1 MKNALMVLTLLSCG
15 AICALITACTSYI
28 RSVTA
33 SSCSSNVQTVS
44 LSPIY
49 PINGQNW
56 MDWVHVSNASL
67 GPFSQPD
74 TACTGTETQEWDC
87 IDGGGKIQVPVPFL
101 STCTG
106 VTAKDTIGAFDWTCE
121 IKSGEAYIYSED
133 LKWNKGLQDL
143 INSAGTGFLDN
154 SVEVY
159 QNNCEV
165 AATASST
172 WWNNTFSVLT
182 SNAGLGLA
190 SLAGTAGTIYTL
202 PTSSA
207 TGGVVATDGFNL
219 AGDKLAFVVMDGVTL
234 QWSGGSTNN
243 IDSNYGYSVS
253 GSNDLLAVVSAGHH
267 NFDWVEG
274 TFNDMPSSG
283 TQASASEFRSEHFLT
298 LRNSTF
304 ENSTGAGLWTWYC
317 NSCLYKNIHAN
328 NNDTGGSGVGLF
340 DDSGTGG
347 FFDYLYAANNVT
359 GLDIGETSGFAEN
372 LFSSNNSNMGI
383 ATGTGTTY
391 FNIQS
396 ANDAVAGLGG
406 GVNNIIVQATV
417 TNAGDYGWHSYTSGD
432 TLVGGTF
439 TNIGLYAIH
448 PASGAN
454 NNTFVNVAATNS
466 KIGIFLD
473 GSTNSVIYDS
483 AVTDNQTGIE
493 ADSNST
499 GNAFY
504 NYVLIGNNSTA
515 NCTVS
520 GAGTAPGIVNTT
532 CTSGGAS
539 GAGTN
544 GSGGST
550 TNWGGGGNLSTA
562 YLYTPYT
569 MTNTFVGKVTT
580 TDTANSTNTNGLE
593 AYSTNLDWFD
603 FSAILQAWGVDGG
616 TFPALTNRGRCGSGN
631 CRIWDWRLSK
641 SDTVLR
647 NTSLNGD
654 SQNQAFVPGA
664 TCPQAVNGNTA
675 ITDPEGHTFL
685 PNAVEDDFDYEHNPN
700 GNNNGLCESNETCIY
715 MPNIGAYQGEGDPFQ
730 QAPCTFQN
738 GTVANVTMYGYPMN
752 GD

>member
-1 MKNALMVLTLLSCG
+1 MKNALASVTLLICG
-15 AICALITACTSYI
+15 AICGLTTACTSYI
-28 RSVTA
+28 RAVVA
-33 SSCSSNVQTVS
+33 SSCSSTVQTVS

-49 PINGQNW
+49 PVNGRNW

-74 TACTGTETQEWDC
+74 MACAGTEAQEWDC
-87 IDGGGKIQVPVPFL
+87 IDGGDKLQVPVPSL

-106 VTAKDTIGAFDWTCE
+106 VTAKDTLGAFDWTCE
-121 IKSGEAYIYSED
+121 VKNGEAYIYSED
-133 LKWNKGLQDL
+133 LKWNKGLKNL
-143 INSAGTGFLDN
+143 INSSGTGFLDN

-165 AATASST
+165 AATAST
-172 WWNNTFSVLT
+172 AWWSNAFSVLT
-182 SNAGLGLA
+182 SNAGSGLT
-190 SLAGTAGTIYTL
+190 SLSGAAGTIYTV

-207 TGGVVATDGFNL
+207 TGGVMTTDGFNL
-219 AGDKLAFVVMDGVTL
+219 AGDKLAIVVMSGVTL
-234 QWSGGSTNN
+234 QWAGSSTDN

-253 GSNDLLAVVSAGHH
+253 GSNDLLSVVSAGHH
-267 NFDWVEG
+267 NYDWVEG

-283 TQASASEFRSEHFLT
+283 TQGGASMFRSEYFLSV
-298 LRNSTF
+298 RDSTF

-317 NSCLYKNIHAN
+317 HSCFFQNIYTN
-328 NNDTGGSGVGLF
+328 NDDTGGTSTGLY

-347 FFDYLYAANNVT
+347 FLDHLYAANNVT
-359 GLDIGETSGFAEN
+359 GLGINETSGFAEN
-372 LFSSNNSNMGI
+372 LFSSNNSNAGISMG
-383 ATGTGTTY
+383 TSTTY
-391 FNIQS
+391 VNVQS
-396 ANDAVAGLGG
+396 SNDAVTGLGG
-406 GVNNIIVQATV
+406 GNNNIIVQATV
-417 TNAGDYGWHSYTSGD
+417 TNSGDYGWHSYSSGD

-439 TNIGLYAIH
+439 ANINLYAIH

-473 GSTNSVIYDS
+473 GSTNSAIYNS
-483 AVTDNQTGIE
+483 AVTDDQTGIE
-493 ADSNST
+493 ADASST

-515 NCTVS
+515 NCTLNS
-520 GAGTAPGIVNTT
+520 AGASPGFVTTT
-532 CTSGGAS
+532 CTSGGSS

-569 MTNTFVGKVTT
+569 LASSFIGKVTT
-580 TDTANSTNTNGLE
+580 TDTSNSTNTNGLE
-593 AYSTNLDWFD
+593 AYTSALDWFD
-603 FSAILQAWGVDGG
+603 FSTILRGWGVDGG
-616 TFPALTNRGRCGSGN
+616 AFPSTTNYGRCSSGN

-647 NTSLNGD
+647 NASLNGD
-654 SQNQAFVPGA
+654 SQNQVFVPGA

-675 ITDPEGHTFL
+675 VTDPEGHIFL
-685 PNAVEDDFDYEHNPN
+685 PNAMEINFDYVHNPN
-700 GNNNGLCESNETCIY
+700 GNNNGLCESNEACIY
-715 MPNIGAYQGEGDPFQ
+715 MPNIGSYQGEGDPFS
-730 QAPCTFQN
+730 QAPCIFQN
-738 GTVANVTMYGYPMN
+738 GTVTNVTMYAYPTN
-752 GD
+752 GG